1 MLIEIPYREKEEK
14 TDIRPYFQPVSNRSL
29 TDEEDNCLKRLADY
43 FTQCEI
49 GYNGKWSTNFIKI
62 SKKENALI
70 VEINDNL
77 IKKRKMLVVNLCRK
91 IKI

>member
-77 IKKRKMLVVNLCRK
+77 IKREKC
-91 IKI
+91 